1 MTQISVFLL
10 ILFAAFLHA
19 TWNLILKS
27 IPNSLVGISMML
39 LLQSIIFIPIIFF
52 IPFPSGITWYFIIGS
67 VILHNIYF
75 INLGNSYNR
84 DDLTLIYPIARG
96 CAPVFVAIF
105 SLIILKEKISFEGS
119 VGILLV
125 SIALFILAAEHFKK
139 KFNFYVFRVSVFI
152 AVLISIYTL
161 FDALGVR
168 SSKNSFVYIAWIFFL
183 EGWLTFAYVYFVKKN
198 KPYNLRSK
206 EFKLICIGSLL
217 SFIAYGI
224 ILWSFKYMQAGYVAS
239 LRESS
244 IIFATILGLF
254 FLKEKVS
261 KTRILS
267 ACIFFIGVVLIYN
280 S

>member
-183 EGWLTFAYVYFVKKN
+183 EGWLTFAYVYFKKKN
-198 KPYNLRSK
+198 KPYKLRSK

-217 SFIAYGI
+217 SFSAYGI

>member
-1 MTQISVFLL
+1 MTELSVFLL

-19 TWNLILKS
+19 SWNLILKS
-27 IPNSLVGISMML
+27 IPNSLVGISMMNL
-39 LLQSIIFIPIIFF
+39 FQSIIFIPIIFL
-52 IPFPSGITWYFIIGS
+52 IPFPSGMTWYFIIGS

-75 INLGNSYNR
+75 INLGNSYNK

-105 SLIILKEKISFEGS
+105 SLIILKEKISFEGGI
-119 VGILLV
+119 GILLV
-125 SIALFILAAEHFKK
+125 SVALFILAAEHFKK
-139 KFNFYVFRVSVFI
+139 KFNFYVFRISIFI
-152 AVLISIYTL
+152 AALISIYTL
-161 FDALGVR
+161 FDALGIR

-183 EGWLTFAYVYFVKKN
+183 EGWLTFAYVYFKKKN
-198 KPYNLRSK
+198 KPYKLRSK
-206 EFKLICIGSLL
+206 EFKLIYIGSLL
-217 SFIAYGI
+217 SFSAYGI

>member
-1 MTQISVFLL
+1 MTELSVFLL

-19 TWNLILKS
+19 SWNLILKS
-27 IPNSLVGISMML
+27 IPNSLVGISMMNL
-39 LLQSIIFIPIIFF
+39 FQSIIFIPIIFL
-52 IPFPSGITWYFIIGS
+52 IPFPSGMTWYFIIGS

-75 INLGNSYNR
+75 INLGNSYNK

-105 SLIILKEKISFEGS
+105 SLIILKEKISFEGGI
-119 VGILLV
+119 GILLV
-125 SIALFILAAEHFKK
+125 SVALFILAAEHFKK
-139 KFNFYVFRVSVFI
+139 KFNFYVFRISIFI
-152 AVLISIYTL
+152 AALISIYTL
-161 FDALGVR
+161 FDALGIR